1 MWFDPFWSYLEQAV
15 FPIPSMLEGDKPLFN
30 LYNAINPQFDLP
42 QATAIRRANLFSFLD
57 SLPERPPVLL
67 LGEAPGWHGCR
78 FSGVSFTSEAQFSS
92 DSLPFQ
98 GHISSHTG
106 APHAEAS
113 ATIFWQALK
122 SHHPHFFVWS
132 SVPFHPHQPGKPL
145 SNRTP
150 TRQELQAFLPV
161 LSEVIRLLSPKR
173 VLAVGRQAQQ
183 ALKWLDIPALAVR
196 HPAHGGAHEFKAGII
211 EARRAVQSKQV

>member
-132 SVPFHPHQPGKPL
+132 SVPFHPHQPGEPL

-150 TRQELQAFLPV
+150 SQPGAASLSTGALRSNPAALPQTGAGSRASGAAS
-161 LSEVIRLLSPKR
+161 SEMAGYP
-173 VLAVGRQAQQ
+173 
-183 ALKWLDIPALAVR
+183 
-196 HPAHGGAHEFKAGII
+196 GAGSTPSIAW
-211 EARRAVQSKQV
+211 RRT

>member
-1 MWFDPFWSYLEQAV
+1 
-15 FPIPSMLEGDKPLFN
+15 
-30 LYNAINPQFDLP
+30 
-42 QATAIRRANLFSFLD
+42 
-57 SLPERPPVLL
+57 LL
-67 LGEAPGWHGCR
+67 VGEAPGWHGCR
-78 FSGVSFTSEAQFSS
+78 FSGVSFTSEAQLSS
-92 DSLPFQ
+92 GSLPFQ

-132 SVPFHPHQPGKPL
+132 SVPFHPHQPGEPL

-183 ALKWLDIPALAVR
+183 ALNWLAIPALAVR
-196 HPAHGGAHEFKAGII
+196 HPSHGGALEFKAGII
-211 EARRAVQSKQV
+211 EALVRSTV